1 MQYLSLIIEIVQLLI
16 RQKMYIEML
25 MALLVAIAGAYAGI
39 RLASYLGRRLIRVFL
54 PYPMTQ
60 YGFRGKLLYADD
72 SLDRRTFFNK
82 EFGVSAKP
90 DLVYRLNSGAVCVL
104 EIKSRHKV
112 IESDVAQL
120 AVGIVAVRPRYPATK
135 GAIVLGNGKVHWC
148 REARWSSS
156 KIMRHYKQSVTL
168 ARKIK
173 AKPQN
178 AQIQCKPLTE
188 CRLQKCPYIS
198 KCH

>member
-1 MQYLSLIIEIVQLLI
+1 MPSVSLVIETVQQLI
-16 RQKMYIEML
+16 RQQMYIEML
-25 MALLVAIAGAYAGI
+25 MALLVAIACVYASI
-39 RLASYLGRRLIRVFL
+39 RLASYLGFRLIRLFL
-54 PYPMTQ
+54 PYPVTQ

-72 SLDRRTFFNK
+72 SLERRTFFNK

-90 DLVYRLNSGAVCVL
+90 DLVYRLNSGATCVL

-120 AVGIVAVRPRYPATK
+120 AVGIVAVRTRYPATK
-135 GAIVLGNGKVHWC
+135 GAIVLGNGKVYWQ
-148 REARWSSS
+148 RKAGWSSS
-156 KIMRHYKQSVTL
+156 KIMRHYKRSVTL

-173 AKPQN
+173 ARPKNSKIP
-178 AQIQCKPLTE
+178 CKPLAE
-188 CRLQKCPYIS
+188 CRQQKCPYIG